1 MGVAAIYNETFMDVR
16 RIIADSYLAAG
27 FTEEFTDK
35 LASIS
40 TRMQFKSG
48 EYMMRDDDDSRD
60 LMILAEGR
68 AEVRTQ
74 AEDVIGY
81 LKSPMPFGEVA
92 FLDGKRRS
100 GSVVAV
106 ADCTVVQIPEQALR
120 DLLRAE
126 PVMAVRALMNL
137 SQILCD
143 RLRKANQQIAALNA
157 IEEATL

>member
-1 MGVAAIYNETFMDVR
+1 MDVR

-27 FTEEFTDK
+27 FTDEFTDK

-60 LMILAEGR
+60 LMILAGGR

-106 ADCTVVQIPEQALR
+106 EDCTVVQIPEQALR

-137 SQILCD
+137 SHILCD

>member
-1 MGVAAIYNETFMDVR
+1 MGVASIYNETFMDVR

-106 ADCTVVQIPEQALR
+106 ADCTVVQVPEQALR

-126 PVMAVRALMNL
+126 PAMAVRALMNL

>member
-1 MGVAAIYNETFMDVR
+1 MGVVAIYNETFMDVR

-27 FTEEFTDK
+27 FTDEFTDK

-40 TRMQFKSG
+40 TRLQFKSG

-106 ADCTVVQIPEQALR
+106 EDCTVVQIPEQALR

-126 PVMAVRALMNL
+126 PAMAVRALMNL

>member
-1 MGVAAIYNETFMDVR
+1 MGLAAIYNESFMDVR
-16 RIIADSYLAAG
+16 RIIAESYLAAG
-27 FTEEFTDK
+27 FSEEFNIK
-35 LASIS
+35 LAGIS
-40 TRMQFKSG
+40 TLMHFKSG

-60 LMILAEGR
+60 LMILAEGK

-106 ADCTVVQIPEQALR
+106 QDCTVVQIPEHALR
-120 DLLRAE
+120 DLLRTE
-126 PVMAVRALMNL
+126 PEMAVRALLNL

>member
-126 PVMAVRALMNL
+126 PAMAVRALMNL

>member
-16 RIIADSYLAAG
+16 QIIADSYLAAG
-27 FTEEFTDK
+27 FTDEFTDK

-106 ADCTVVQIPEQALR
+106 EDCTVVQIPEQALR

-126 PVMAVRALMNL
+126 PAMAVRALMNL

>member
-1 MGVAAIYNETFMDVR
+1 MGVAAIYNGTFMDVR

-106 ADCTVVQIPEQALR
+106 ADCTVVQVPEQALR

-126 PVMAVRALMNL
+126 PAMAVRALMNL

>member
-1 MGVAAIYNETFMDVR
+1 
-16 RIIADSYLAAG
+16 
-27 FTEEFTDK
+27 
-35 LASIS
+35 
-40 TRMQFKSG
+40 
-48 EYMMRDDDDSRD
+48 
-60 LMILAEGR
+60 
-68 AEVRTQ
+68 
-74 AEDVIGY
+74 
-81 LKSPMPFGEVA
+81 MPFGEVA

-126 PVMAVRALMNL
+126 PAMAVRALMNL

>member
-1 MGVAAIYNETFMDVR
+1 MDVR
-16 RIIADSYLAAG
+16 RIIAESYLAAG
-27 FTEEFTDK
+27 FSEDFNDK
-35 LASIS
+35 LAAIS
-40 TRMQFKSG
+40 TLRYFRSG
-48 EYMMRDDDDSRD
+48 EYMMLDDDDSRD
-60 LMILAEGR
+60 LMILAEGK

-100 GSVVAV
+100 GSVIAV
-106 ADCTVVQIPEQALR
+106 EDCTVVQIPEQALR
-120 DLLRAE
+120 ELLRTE
-126 PVMAVRALMNL
+126 PAMAVRALLNL

>member
-16 RIIADSYLAAG
+16 RIIAESYLAAG
-27 FTEEFTDK
+27 FTEDFNDK
-35 LASIS
+35 LALIS
-40 TRMQFKSG
+40 ELKKFEVG
-48 EYMMRDDDDSRD
+48 EYMMHDDDDSRD
-60 LMILAEGR
+60 LMILAQGK

-74 AEDVIGY
+74 AEDVIGF

-106 ADCTVVQIPEQALR
+106 EPCTVVQIPEHALR
-120 DLLRAE
+120 ELLRTE
-126 PVMAVRALMNL
+126 PLMAVRALLNL